1 MDGRKT
7 TTSASENEGQDLQG
21 ERSQSPS
28 TFAPQTFRLL
38 MTQSLQGG
46 RQRGTAIESIL
57 VIKLSKSLEITFPT
71 DYQLSLIILV
81 PLEEQV
87 GNVVA
92 LGEDSEPWDGGLV
105 ERIKICSK

>member
-7 TTSASENEGQDLQG
+7 TTSASENEGRDLQG

-38 MTQSLQGG
+38 MTQSPQGG

-71 DYQLSLIILV
+71 DYQLSLITLV

-92 LGEDSEPWDGGLV
+92 LGEDSEPWDDGLV
-105 ERIKICSK
+105 ERLKICSK